1 MSWYSP
7 ASWFKRRS
15 DVEVKNDP
23 TYQVA
28 MQFYSPG
35 QPIWTDRNYASFV
48 KEGYKK
54 CGAVYACINKIAG
67 AAASIKWKLYTDN
80 TMQREIESHPLL
92 DLWKHPNPRM
102 GTAEMIEQLFGFWH
116 MDGNCYLWANRLN
129 PKDPPV
135 ELWPL
140 HPNMIKV
147 VAGKLDVQGYVYGWG
162 TPGVQSFEP
171 EELMHL
177 KFTSYDDKPHYGLS
191 PIEVAMRTVDQMNAG
206 NDWNVALMQN
216 DARPSGLFASK
227 GYLTT
232 EQRNQ
237 IKKELRS
244 KYSGKANA
252 GKPLVLEADMSYQ
265 NMAIPP
271 KELDWLASRSFNWR
285 EIAAILDVPPILV
298 GDQQGQTYANLK
310 EAKQSLFTEN
320 VLPKLYRMVDHAN
333 IWLIPMYPDLCDRK
347 GNPVAYLSYDKRDIE
362 VLAEL
367 YTSVEQAFAERA
379 LNLYNNGGCSLRYLQ
394 EVQGMEPKKSVYLDV
409 YKLGPTTLVREEDLE
424 AYAQACLE
432 KAGAPTPAPTP
443 FMPHPGQPQL
453 PAPTTI
459 TEEPP
464 ENDNPDSAAS
474 DSTPDD
480 GKRLLPSQRRQE
492 TKILDLSTKEEK
504 AAYMAKLEEQRA
516 TWESEVEQRMQ
527 KYFKDERKAM
537 SKALETCSTQ
547 QQAEGAIDKTLSAQE
562 DTLKQVVY
570 DVWYDVAKD
579 FSESTIKQLQ
589 EAEKAYNPR
598 YETKGF
604 FSIFTSKII
613 SWLLNLSSTKVK
625 GINDTTRT
633 QLRQSLADGVEA
645 GESIPQIA
653 KRIDQLY
660 LADIIPNRSTVIS
673 RTEVISSA
681 NWASL
686 ASAEGSG
693 LKLNKVWLATD
704 DSRTRPAHAEADG
717 QKVGMNEPFDVGGEK
732 LMFAGDPDGS
742 PQNVCQCRCTQ
753 YYERVKDR
761 GGDDGESADQE
772 TSINHVLVI
781 NSSRKKTPYRAFM
794 EAYTW

>member
-1 MSWYSP
+1 
-7 ASWFKRRS
+7 
-15 DVEVKNDP
+15 
-23 TYQVA
+23 
-28 MQFYSPG
+28 
-35 QPIWTDRNYASFV
+35 
-48 KEGYKK
+48 
-54 CGAVYACINKIAG
+54 
-67 AAASIKWKLYTDN
+67 
-80 TMQREIESHPLL
+80 
-92 DLWKHPNPRM
+92 M

-147 VAGKLDVQGYVYGWG
+147 VAGKLDIQGYVYGWG
-162 TPGVQSFEP
+162 TPGVQDFEP
-171 EELMHL
+171 DELMHL

-320 VLPKLYRMVDHAN
+320 VLPKLYRMVDHTN
-333 IWLIPMYPDLCDRK
+333 IWLIPMFPDLCDRK

-394 EVQGMEPKKSVYLDV
+394 EVQGMEPKKSIYLDV

-453 PAPTTI
+453 PASTTTV

-464 ENDNPDSAAS
+464 ETDNPDSA
-474 DSTPDD
+474 PDD
-480 GKRLLPSQRRQE
+480 GKHLLPSQTRQE
-492 TKILDLSTKEEK
+492 VKILNLSTKEEK
-504 AAYMAKLEEQRA
+504 SAYMAKLEEQRS

-527 KYFKDERKAM
+527 TYFKSEQKAM
-537 SKALETCSTQ
+537 SKALEACSTQ
-547 QQAEGAIDKTLSAQE
+547 QQVEGAIDKTISSQE

-570 DVWYDVAKD
+570 DIWYDVAKD
-579 FSESTIKQLQ
+579 FSESTIKRLQ
-589 EAEKAYNPR
+589 EAEKVYNPH
-598 YETKGF
+598 YQTKGF

-625 GINDTTRT
+625 QINDTTRT

-660 LADIIPNRSTVIS
+660 LQDIIPNRSTVIARS
-673 RTEVISSA
+673 EVVSSS
-681 NWASL
+681 NWASQT
-686 ASAEGSG
+686 SAEGSG
-693 LKLNKVWLATD
+693 LALNKVWLATED
-704 DSRTRPAHAEADG
+704 DRTRPAHAEADG
-717 QKVGMNEPFDVGGEK
+717 QRVGMNEPFEVGGEK
-732 LMFAGDPDGS
+732 LMYPGDPDGS
-742 PQNVCQCRCTQ
+742 ASNTISCRCTQ
-753 YYERVKDR
+753 YYERVKD
-761 GGDDGESADQE
+761 GKNNADELGDEKVV
-772 TSINHVLVI
+772 VLPR
-781 NSSRKKTPYRAFM
+781 NFKNMKQFMRAV
-794 EAYTW
+794 AI